1 MGLWSRDLIVS
12 FFFFYPRSCI
22 YLQQLLLLSTCSIS
36 HSLNISSYFIL
47 YLSYWC
53 LSFFLLSTPS
63 LFLSYFLPKMFSIW
77 QGSDGFHTLM
87 YHRWIVLLGGLRV
100 PPGFHGFHAISFPTW
115 KGKPCTGPRTI
126 FLPFA
131 TAFPDRLTKF
141 KFSKGKGDHWS
152 WLWSSPCPQQGGCA
166 HGSWCFL
173 GRGNPWKHR
182 EFLYCFCP
190 NTCVPCKFICSNPNP
205 QWDGT
210 RRGGLQEAMR
220 PWRLSPYD
228 RDSCPFK
235 KRPLRASLSLLPHED
250 TMKRRSVRTT
260 ALTRHRIC
268 R

>member
-87 YHRWIVLLGGLRV
+87 YHRWIVLLGGSGSHLDFMPSVSLLGRASLVLDPGLFFYLLRLLSLTDWPNSNSAKARVTTGHGYDPLPAHNREAV
-100 PPGFHGFHAISFPTW
+100 PM
-115 KGKPCTGPRTI
+115 
-126 FLPFA
+126 
-131 TAFPDRLTKF
+131 DR
-141 KFSKGKGDHWS
+141 DVS
-152 WLWSSPCPQQGGCA
+152 WA
-166 HGSWCFL
+166 D
-173 GRGNPWKHR
+173 RGNPWKHR

-205 QWDGT
+205 QWNGT
-210 RRGGLQEAMR
+210 RRGGPSGGDEALKAEPLWPGFM
-220 PWRLSPYD
+220 
-228 RDSCPFK
+228 PF
-235 KRPLRASLSLLPHED
+235 
-250 TMKRRSVRTT
+250 
-260 ALTRHRIC
+260 
-268 R
+268 